1 MKDKRS
7 WKIRKKEAS
16 REKIKRCKNS
26 QKCKEIQTKIT
37 AEMMK
42 LPRNR
47 RILLERETEKERKL
61 LLKEAIKELCKRWR
75 QKKGRC
81 NNQKLQKEEKLKKN
95 LSRIEEE
102 VSKYEEEIKTKEAE
116 EKTRRERLEKK
127 KQKEKHWEMLR
138 WIVTF

>member
-1 MKDKRS
+1 
-7 WKIRKKEAS
+7 
-16 REKIKRCKNS
+16 
-26 QKCKEIQTKIT
+26 
-37 AEMMK
+37 MMK
-42 LPRNR
+42 LQRNR
-47 RILLERETEKERKL
+47 RILLEREAEKERKL
-61 LLKEAIKELCKRWR
+61 LLKEAIEELCKRWR
-75 QKKGRC
+75 QKKGRR
-81 NNQKLQKEEKLKKN
+81 NNQKLHKEEELEKN